1 VPQDLLH
8 LIQGSAAVNEKPC
21 ILVPQEETAR
31 SKQMAAGSIPAWH
44 VTAQVSAL
52 PQWVSSDAT
61 KDSEVRSEAD
71 QGWIS

>member
-1 VPQDLLH
+1 MPQDLLH
-8 LIQGSAAVNEKPC
+8 LTQGSPAVNEKPC

-31 SKQMAAGSIPAWH
+31 LKQMAAGSIPAWR

-52 PQWVSSDAT
+52 PPMGSDAT